1 MTEGEEQVMAVLL
14 ALGAGLSFGTA
25 DFVGGLA
32 AKRSPATTVTVLSQV
47 AGFLVLLAVLPF
59 LSGVASAGALGL
71 GALAGIAGSLGLVA
85 YLRALA
91 AGPMGLVAPITSI
104 TAVAVPVVAGLVA
117 GERLS
122 AMATG
127 GLVLGLVAIG
137 IVAGGGGRTRPAG
150 SSGPALAV
158 VGGVLVGAFLVLLD
172 HTPEASGLWPLVGA
186 RLASLTMLGL
196 WVLATRA
203 ELPSR
208 VNLRLIL
215 ASGVMDMTA
224 NVLFLL
230 ATRAAAL
237 TVTSLLVSMSP
248 VVIVLLARQFLAERL
263 HRSQV
268 AAVALSL
275 FAVVAVTVG

>member
-1 MTEGEEQVMAVLL
+1 MALLL

-47 AGFLVLLAVLPF
+47 AGFAVLLAVLPF
-59 LSGVASAGALGL
+59 LGGTVSAAALGF

-104 TAVAVPVVAGLVA
+104 TAVAVPVVAGLLA

-122 AMATG
+122 VLATG
-127 GLVLGLVAIG
+127 GLVIGLVAIG
-137 IVAGGGGRTRPAG
+137 IVAGGGGRTRAAG
-150 SSGPALAV
+150 SAGPLLAV
-158 VGGVLVGAFLVLLD
+158 VGGLLVGAFLVLLD
-172 HTPEASGLWPLVGA
+172 QTPDTSGLWPLVGA

-196 WVLATRA
+196 WALATRA
-203 ELPSR
+203 ELPNR
-208 VNLRLIL
+208 VDLRLIVG
-215 ASGVMDMTA
+215 SGVMDMAA

-230 ATRAAAL
+230 ATRAGAL

-248 VVIVLLARQFLAERL
+248 VVIVLLARQVLAERL

-275 FAVVAVTVG
+275 VAVAAVTVG

>member
-1 MTEGEEQVMAVLL
+1 MALVL
-14 ALGAGLSFGTA
+14 ALGAGLSFGAA

-47 AGFLVLLAVLPF
+47 AGFVVLLTVLPF
-59 LSGVASAGALGL
+59 IGGTASAAALGF

-91 AGPMGLVAPITSI
+91 GGPMGLVAPITSI
-104 TAVAVPVVAGLVA
+104 TAVAVPVVAGLLA

-122 AMATG
+122 VMATG

-137 IVAGGGGRTRPAG
+137 IVAGGGGRTRAAG
-150 SSGPALAV
+150 SAGPLLAI
-158 VGGVLVGAFLVLLD
+158 VGGLLVGAFLVLLD
-172 HTPEASGLWPLVGA
+172 QTPDTSGLWPLVGA

-196 WVLATRA
+196 WAFATRA
-203 ELPSR
+203 ALPSR
-208 VNLRLIL
+208 VDLRLIVG
-215 ASGVMDMTA
+215 SGVMDMTA

-230 ATRAAAL
+230 ATRAGAL

-248 VVIVLLARQFLAERL
+248 VVIVLLARQVLAERL

-275 FAVVAVTVG
+275 LAVAAVTVG

>member
-1 MTEGEEQVMAVLL
+1 MALL
-14 ALGAGLSFGTA
+14 LGLGAGLSFGAA

-47 AGFLVLLAVLPF
+47 AGLVVLLAVLP
-59 LSGVASAGALGL
+59 LIGGTVSVAALGF

-104 TAVAVPVVAGLVA
+104 TAVAVPVVVGLLA

-122 AMATG
+122 VMATG

-137 IVAGGGGRTRPAG
+137 IVAGGGGRTRAAG
-150 SSGPALAV
+150 SAGPLLAV
-158 VGGVLVGAFLVLLD
+158 VGGLLVGAFLVLLD
-172 HTPEASGLWPLVGA
+172 QTPDTSGLWPLVGA

-196 WVLATRA
+196 WAFATRA
-203 ELPSR
+203 ALPSR
-208 VNLRLIL
+208 VDLRLIVG
-215 ASGVMDMTA
+215 SGVMDMAA

-230 ATRAAAL
+230 ATRVGAL

-275 FAVVAVTVG
+275 VAVAAVTVG

>member
-1 MTEGEEQVMAVLL
+1 MALL
-14 ALGAGLSFGTA
+14 LGLGAGLSFGAA

-47 AGFLVLLAVLPF
+47 AGFVVLLAVLPF
-59 LSGVASAGALGL
+59 LGGTVSAAALGF

-104 TAVAVPVVAGLVA
+104 TAMAVPVVAGLLA

-122 AMATG
+122 VMATG

-137 IVAGGGGRTRPAG
+137 IVAGGGGRTRAAG
-150 SSGPALAV
+150 SAGPLLAV
-158 VGGVLVGAFLVLLD
+158 VGGLLVGAFLVLLD
-172 HTPEASGLWPLVGA
+172 QTPDTSGLWPLVGA

-196 WVLATRA
+196 WAFGTRA
-203 ELPSR
+203 ALPSR
-208 VNLRLIL
+208 VDLRLIVG
-215 ASGVMDMTA
+215 SGVMDMAA

-230 ATRAAAL
+230 ATRAGAL

-248 VVIVLLARQFLAERL
+248 VVIVLLARQVLAERL

-275 FAVVAVTVG
+275 VAIAAVTIG